1 MIRINPLARAGE
13 PTALAAIADRRKE
26 LSGNLSLQQELYF
39 IGKVNDL
46 ANRWVGSLAI
56 RRTRPCAGTELLDV
70 LAQVPDPRDARG
82 VRYSLMALLAV
93 AILATAA
100 GMRSYAGFA
109 TWAASAPQ
117 DVLAQLGIRYRRPSE
132 KTFRTVLSRLDA
144 ADLDRRLGAYFTAL
158 AVAQSAVGDAL
169 LVVALDGKTLRG
181 ARRAGAAAVH
191 VVSVFAHHARL
202 VLGQLAVADKSNEI
216 PCVRA
221 LLRLFGHVRLMVTID
236 AMHTQTKTA
245 KLICST
251 LKSHYLMTVKSNQP
265 SLLARIKAM
274 PWAQVPVT
282 FAEPSERGHGRIET
296 RTLKTLTASRG
307 IGFPYAKQIAEVTRE
322 RVVTATGVRS
332 IETVYAICSVAFEQ
346 APPKLIASWLRR
358 HWGIENSV
366 HTGCQLRRGPL
377 DGAHRHRAPN
387 HGRST

>member
-1 MIRINPLARAGE
+1 
-13 PTALAAIADRRKE
+13 
-26 LSGNLSLQQELYF
+26 
-39 IGKVNDL
+39 
-46 ANRWVGSLAI
+46 
-56 RRTRPCAGTELLDV
+56 
-70 LAQVPDPRDARG
+70 
-82 VRYSLMALLAV
+82 MALLAV

-109 TWAASAPQ
+109 TWAANAPQ

-158 AVAQSAVGDAL
+158 AAAQSVADDAL

-202 VLGQLAVADKSNEI
+202 ILGQLAVADKSNEI

-221 LLRLFGHVRLMVTID
+221 LLKLFGHVRLLVTID

-245 KLICST
+245 KLICGT

-282 FAEPSERGHGRIET
+282 FARAART
-296 RTLKTLTASRG
+296 RSRPG
-307 IGFPYAKQIAEVTRE
+307 
-322 RVVTATGVRS
+322 
-332 IETVYAICSVAFEQ
+332 
-346 APPKLIASWLRR
+346 
-358 HWGIENSV
+358 
-366 HTGCQLRRGPL
+366 
-377 DGAHRHRAPN
+377 
-387 HGRST
+387 